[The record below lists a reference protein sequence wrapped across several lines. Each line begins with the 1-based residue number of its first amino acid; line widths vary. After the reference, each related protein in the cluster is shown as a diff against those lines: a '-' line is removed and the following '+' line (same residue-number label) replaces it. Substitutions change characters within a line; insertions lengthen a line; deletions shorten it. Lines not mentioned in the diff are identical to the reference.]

1 MKRFV
6 IALAVVVVVAVAV
19 FFATRQAPPPPAKSD
34 VVIGMTLEPPGL
46 DPTTGAAAAI
56 GEITHD
62 NIYEGL
68 TKINENG
75 SVSPLL
81 AESWN
86 IAADLKTYTFKLV
99 KGAKFQDGEPFS
111 SADVKFSFER
121 NAAEGSTNK
130 RKATFANFDKIE
142 TPDADTVVI
151 TLKKTNP
158 DLLFNLGENTAV
170 IVDPKSAAGNATNPI
185 GTGPFKF
192 DNWVKGSSVTLVKW
206 DGYRNAAAIKLS
218 KVTFRI
224 INDPAAQVAA
234 LLAGDVDAIPRFGA
248 SESLGQFQ
256 KDTRFTVTVGSTEGK
271 TIVSINN
278 KRKPLDD
285 IRVRR
290 AISYAIDRKA
300 IIDGAMNG
308 FGAPIGSHYP
318 PHEQGYVDLT
328 GMYPYDPEKA
338 KELLKE
344 TGLPLPLE
352 LSFKLPPPAYAR
364 RGGEIVASQL
374 AKVGIDAKIE
384 NLEWAQ
390 WLDSV
395 YKNKNFD
402 LTMIAHVEP
411 VDLLI
416 YADPNYYFQYD
427 SQKFRDIMDKAGSTV
442 DQTER
447 LKYLGDAQRQLAE
460 DAVNAFLFVLPQ
472 ITVAKAGLTGLWKN
486 SPIFVN
492 DMSVVSWKPPAS

>member
-1 MKRFV
+1 M
-6 IALAVVVVVAVAV
+6 
-19 FFATRQAPPPPAKSD
+19 
-34 VVIGMTLEPPGL
+34 
-46 DPTTGAAAAI
+46 
-56 GEITHD
+56 
-62 NIYEGL
+62 
-68 TKINENG
+68 
-75 SVSPLL
+75 
-81 AESWN
+81 
-86 IAADLKTYTFKLV
+86 

-374 AKVGIDAKIE
+374 EIGRASCRE
-384 NLEWAQ
+384 
-390 WLDSV
+390 
-395 YKNKNFD
+395 
-402 LTMIAHVEP
+402 
-411 VDLLI
+411 
-416 YADPNYYFQYD
+416 
-427 SQKFRDIMDKAGSTV
+427 TV
-442 DQTER
+442 
-447 LKYLGDAQRQLAE
+447 
-460 DAVNAFLFVLPQ
+460 
-472 ITVAKAGLTGLWKN
+472 
-486 SPIFVN
+486 
-492 DMSVVSWKPPAS
+492 